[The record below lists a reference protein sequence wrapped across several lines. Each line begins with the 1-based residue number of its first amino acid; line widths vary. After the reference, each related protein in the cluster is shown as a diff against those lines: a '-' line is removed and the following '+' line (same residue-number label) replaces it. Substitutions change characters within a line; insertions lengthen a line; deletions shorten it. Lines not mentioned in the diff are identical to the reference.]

1 MLPFYIFTHP
11 PAARALLEYRYRTLD
26 AARQKAHSF
35 GFRGAM
41 YAWES
46 ADTGEETTPNVVI
59 APNGEVL
66 AIRNGEMEVHITADI
81 AFAVWN
87 YWEATG
93 DDDFF
98 VQFGA
103 EIMVEAGRFWASRGK
118 IERDGAFHIRHVIG
132 PDEYHEDVD
141 DNVYT
146 NLMAAWTL
154 LRGAE
159 TAKLLEQR
167 WPECCR
173 ELFNRLQF
181 SNEETASW
189 TKLAH
194 AMFTGL
200 DSKTLL
206 FEQFKGYFDRE
217 PIDLKSFEPR
227 AAAMDM
233 ILGHDQIQ
241 RTNII
246 KQADVVLA
254 MYLLWDQIAPDARAA
269 NFYYYEPRTGHGSSL
284 SPSIHALIAARLGN
298 SELAQKYLKQASE
311 IDLGNNMGNAA
322 GGVHAAALGGLWQAI
337 VFGFAGLKT
346 GSDNL
351 TFAPNLLPHW
361 RRLAFPLQWRGRKL
375 QIEIDPKTTRVAV
388 SGTQP
393 FKLGMEGG
401 SEITAEPEGGYV
413 AERTQQGWK
422 PWSLVHS
429 TA

>member
-1 MLPFYIFTHP
+1 
-11 PAARALLEYRYRTLD
+11 
-26 AARQKAHSF
+26 
-35 GFRGAM
+35 
-41 YAWES
+41 
-46 ADTGEETTPNVVI
+46 
-59 APNGEVL
+59 
-66 AIRNGEMEVHITADI
+66 
-81 AFAVWN
+81 
-87 YWEATG
+87 
-93 DDDFF
+93 
-98 VQFGA
+98 
-103 EIMVEAGRFWASRGK
+103 
-118 IERDGAFHIRHVIG
+118 
-132 PDEYHEDVD
+132 
-141 DNVYT
+141 
-146 NLMAAWTL
+146 
-154 LRGAE
+154 
-159 TAKLLEQR
+159 
-167 WPECCR
+167 
-173 ELFNRLQF
+173 
-181 SNEETASW
+181 
-189 TKLAH
+189 
-194 AMFTGL
+194 
-200 DSKTLL
+200 
-206 FEQFKGYFDRE
+206 
-217 PIDLKSFEPR
+217 
-227 AAAMDM
+227 
-233 ILGHDQIQ
+233 
-241 RTNII
+241 
-246 KQADVVLA
+246 

-284 SPSIHALIAARLGN
+284 SPSIHALIAARLRN